1 MGECTVDLCDTHGSS
16 SSELSLSLLSS
27 STPPHV
33 HIQLQTAVGANLTKT
48 SLVHAFA
55 SLLKDP
61 EAEVRASACN
71 RLKGTSQIVHKVTAV
86 LEEAK
91 KNATFPGIGKVLV
104 CSHV

>member
-1 MGECTVDLCDTHGSS
+1 VGECTVDLCDTHGSS

-27 STPPHV
+27 SIPPHV

-71 RLKGTSQIVHKVTAV
+71 RLKGTSQIVLHSTCH
-86 LEEAK
+86 
-91 KNATFPGIGKVLV
+91 TFQGV
-104 CSHV
+104 SHTYI